1 MMTAVEK
8 KQRYA
13 EVTQEIAAVIDGE
26 DNLVA
31 RMATVSNSLHHAFE
45 YYFWTGF
52 YLVDP
57 TSPDELVIGPFQGS
71 LGCLR
76 IPVGKGVCGT
86 AAATRQ
92 TQIVDDVHAF
102 AGHIACDARAQ
113 SEIVVPVMGASGD
126 LIAVLDVDSDQKA
139 QFDDIDREGLERI
152 IMACFS

>member
-13 EVTQEIAAVIDGE
+13 DVAKEIAAVIDGE
-26 DNLVA
+26 DNLIA
-31 RMATVSNSLHHAFE
+31 RMATVSNILHNAFE
-45 YYFWTGF
+45 HYFWTGF

-57 TSPDELVIGPFQGS
+57 NKPDELVIGPYQGS

-76 IPVGKGVCGT
+76 IAFGKGVCGT

-113 SEIVVPVMGASGD
+113 SEIVTPVITAAGD

-139 QFDDIDREGLERI
+139 QFDETDREGLERI
-152 IMACFS
+152 IKACFS